1 MEFKKVFAI
10 LLIWIKIG
18 HTVGLASAAQS
29 AGDEVDR
36 FAHKLFMFLV
46 WVVECGKHRVGF

>member
-36 FAHKLFMFLV
+36 FAFKMFLV
-46 WVVECGKHRVGF
+46 WVIECSKHRVGF

>member
-36 FAHKLFMFLV
+36 FAFKMFLV
-46 WVVECGKHRVGF
+46 WMVKCSHTEKDFNR